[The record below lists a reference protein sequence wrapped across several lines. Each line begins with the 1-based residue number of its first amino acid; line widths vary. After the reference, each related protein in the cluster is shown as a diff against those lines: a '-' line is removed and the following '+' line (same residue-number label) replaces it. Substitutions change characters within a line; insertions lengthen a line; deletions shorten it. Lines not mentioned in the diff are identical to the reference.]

1 MVIGGGDV
9 HCGLGSWAV
18 GLEGSRRPWTRLSAV
33 AWAAETGTVVVVVV
47 VVAAVAAF
55 FPGLKMA

>member
-1 MVIGGGDV
+1 M
-9 HCGLGSWAV
+9 SWAF
-18 GLEGSRRPWTRLSAV
+18 GFEGHPPALAVLSAV

-47 VVAAVAAF
+47 AAVAGF